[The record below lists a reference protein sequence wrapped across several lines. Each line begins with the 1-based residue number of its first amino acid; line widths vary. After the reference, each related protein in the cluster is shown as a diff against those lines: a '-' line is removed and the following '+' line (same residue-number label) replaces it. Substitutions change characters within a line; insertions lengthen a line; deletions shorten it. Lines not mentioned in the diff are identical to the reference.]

1 MEVRP
6 QIRLNKNLPLL
17 REAFKIEKK
26 KCEIFYPFLWMVSI
40 LKASLRNDRKSTL
53 GWGKTAGWIKAR
65 KKGLD
70 CNINSTG

>member
-6 QIRLNKNLPLL
+6 QIRLNKNLPL

-26 KCEIFYPFLWMVSI
+26 CENFNTFLWRVLI
-40 LKASLRNDRKSTL
+40 LKASPRNDRKSNL
-53 GWGKTAGWIKAR
+53 GWGKTAGWIKQR
-65 KKGLD
+65 KNKKR